1 MRAVFDATES
11 KEGRLALS
19 RADLLYPPH
28 ATMYLHQPPKYINI
42 LCMETEETYRE
53 AITLFLKSS
62 GIYSLFPMPWQ
73 DTGWGRVTSCFALCP
88 IQSGAH
94 YPSTLCFTAHTNT
107 LKKYPSPLLPHIQCS
122 ICLGHGA
129 ETWLA
134 CEWLRR
140 PMSWNCLRNKWATR
154 LPLYWSRLECLL
166 IPHCNKEKGQ
176 MVYLLIRGDKTNHPL
191 LIYEMIII

>member
-28 ATMYLHQPPKYINI
+28 ATIHLHQPHKYIHI

-73 DTGWGRVTSCFALCP
+73 DTGWDRVTSCFALCP

-94 YPSTLCFTAHTNT
+94 YPSTLCFTAHTNI
-107 LKKYPSPLLPHIQCS
+107 LKKYPSPLLPHISVQHLLGTRS
-122 ICLGHGA
+122 GDVTGLWMTEASDVLKLPEKQMSDSFATILITSVYSSLIVIKRRVKWFIC
-129 ETWLA
+129 
-134 CEWLRR
+134 
-140 PMSWNCLRNKWATR
+140 
-154 LPLYWSRLECLL
+154 
-166 IPHCNKEKGQ
+166 
-176 MVYLLIRGDKTNHPL
+176 
-191 LIYEMIII
+191 